1 MTTKDIGDIGEAAA
15 ARFLKKN
22 GYKIIGKNLHFSHNE
37 IDIVAENKEYIVFA
51 EVKTRSAPYNSLYG
65 VPSAAV
71 TRTKQ
76 THLIEAANA
85 YLKDKKTKK
94 QPRMD
99 VLEVWIDKET
109 KEVVNINHIEDA
121 FGVR

>member
-1 MTTKDIGDIGEAAA
+1 MTTKDIGNIGEAAA

-22 GYKIIGKNLHFSHNE
+22 GYRVVGRNLHFSHNE

-51 EVKTRSAPYNSLYG
+51 EVKTRSSEYDSPYG
-65 VPSAAV
+65 VPSSAV
-71 TRTKQ
+71 TRAKQ
-76 THLIEAANA
+76 AHLIEAANA
-85 YLKDKKTKK
+85 YLREKKTSK

-99 VLEVWIDKET
+99 VLEVWIDKST
-109 KEVVNINHIEDA
+109 NEVVKINHIEDA